1 MKSYKI
7 DMTIDEIEAMMKN
20 NGYGLLRK
28 IEDEGWMGIE
38 YLKSEDGDGT
48 HKISV
53 IRKFYNRHKPHQK
66 IDDKGQLKLI

>member
-1 MKSYKI
+1 
-7 DMTIDEIEAMMKN
+7 MTIDEIEAMMKN

-28 IEDEGWMGIE
+28 IEDEGWMGIDF
-38 YLKSEDGDGT
+38 LKADGLDGT

-66 IDDKGQLKLI
+66 IDQHGQLKLI

>member
-1 MKSYKI
+1 
-7 DMTIDEIEAMMKN
+7 MTIREIEAMMET

-28 IEDEGWMGIE
+28 IENEGWMGIE
-38 YLKSEDGDGT
+38 FLKADGLDGT

-66 IDDKGQLKLI
+66 IDEKGQLKLI